1 MRRKRRLYVW
11 VTVGFLILYLVIM
24 GACTFLIR
32 AKYME
37 EFAQDF
43 QTQLSGVADFI
54 EQMEGEKEDFTGASR
69 QTAYQSLTSSAL
81 FNTRFPVSYT
91 HLTLPTT

>member
-32 AKYME
+32 AKYMV

-54 EQMEGEKEDFTGASR
+54 EQDGGGEGGFHRRVAPDG
-69 QTAYQSLTSSAL
+69 
-81 FNTRFPVSYT
+81 VSVADI
-91 HLTLPTT
+91 LRAF